1 MPELP
6 EVESFRRYFERTSLH
21 QKIKEVRLYSP
32 EMIRGISPKKLREE
46 LKGHEFVSAG
56 RHGKYLFAQLDSGK
70 DLVLHFGMTGHLK
83 YFSDPKHSPSYVRML
98 IQFTNGYSLAFDCLR
113 KLGRISFAND
123 RSEFIADKKLGP
135 DVLADDF
142 DFTTFEQIVSN
153 KKGTLKSILMNQ
165 HTLAGIGN
173 LYADEILFQSRI
185 NPSQR
190 INELSKAKKKRLFD
204 AIKPVLLTTIQRKL
218 DHQKLP
224 QNYLLKDR
232 SKEGKCPL
240 CKTNLKRETVAG
252 RTTYYCPK
260 HQFHNVKRDFTT

>member
-6 EVESFRRYFERTSLH
+6 EVEMFRRYFDRTSLQ

-32 EMIRGISPKKLREE
+32 EMLRGISPKKLRDE
-46 LKGHEFVSAG
+46 LKGHEFVSTG
-56 RHGKYLFAQLDSGK
+56 RHGKYLFAQLDTGR

-83 YFSDPKHSPSYVRML
+83 YFNDPDKSPSYVRLL
-98 IQFTNGYSLAFDCLR
+98 IQFANDYNLAFDCLR
-113 KLGRISFAND
+113 KLGKISFADD
-123 RSEFIADKKLGP
+123 RRKFINDKKLGP

-142 DFTTFEQIVSN
+142 DFNSFLQIVSP
-153 KKGTLKSILMNQ
+153 KKGSVKSILLNQ

-190 INELSKAKKKRLFD
+190 INELSKAKKKRLFE
-204 AIKPVLLTTIQRKL
+204 AIKPVLVATIERKADWRKL
-218 DHQKLP
+218 PK
-224 QNYLLKDR
+224 NYLLKNR
-232 SKEGKCPL
+232 GKEGKCPS
-240 CKTNLKRETVAG
+240 CKTLLKRETVAG

-260 HQFHNVKRDFTT
+260 HQAG

>member
-6 EVESFRRYFERTSLH
+6 EVESFRRYFDRTSLH
-21 QKIKEVRLYSP
+21 QKVNEIRLYSP
-32 EMIRGISPKKLREE
+32 EMLRGISPKKLRDE
-46 LKGHEFVSAG
+46 LKGHEFVSTD
-56 RHGKYLFAQLDSGK
+56 RHGKYLFAQLDSGS

-83 YFSDPKHSPSYVRML
+83 YFSEPKQSPSYVRLL
-98 IQFTNGYSLAFDCLR
+98 IQFVNGYNLAFDCLR
-113 KLGRISFAND
+113 KLGRISFAYD
-123 RSEFIADKKLGP
+123 RAEFIADKKLGP

-142 DFTTFEQIVSN
+142 DFDVFQKIVAS
-153 KKGTLKSILMNQ
+153 KKGSVKSILMNQ

-204 AIKPVLLTTIQRKL
+204 AIRPVLLTTIQRKL

-224 QNYLLKDR
+224 QDYLLKDR
-232 SKEGKCPL
+232 GKGGKCPL
-240 CKTNLKRETVAG
+240 CGTTLKRETVAG
-252 RTTYYCPK
+252 RTTYYCRR
-260 HQFHNVKRDFTT
+260 HQPG

>member
-6 EVESFRRYFERTSLH
+6 EVETFRRYFDRTSLH

-46 LKGHEFVSAG
+46 LKGHEFVSTA
-56 RHGKYLFAQLDSGK
+56 RHGKYLFAQLDTGK

-83 YFSDPKHSPSYVRML
+83 YFNDPKQSPRYVRML
-98 IQFTNGYSLAFDCLR
+98 IQFANDYFLAFDCLR
-113 KLGRISFAND
+113 KLGRISFTND
-123 RSEFIADKKLGP
+123 RTEFIEDKKLGP

-142 DFTTFEQIVSN
+142 DFDLFQEIIAN
-153 KKGTLKSILMNQ
+153 KKGSVKSILMNQ
-165 HTLAGIGN
+165 HTMAGISN

-204 AIKPVLLTTIQRKL
+204 SIKPVLVATIERKANWA
-218 DHQKLP
+218 KLP
-224 QNYLLKDR
+224 KNYLLNDR
-232 SKEGKCPL
+232 GKEGKCPL
-240 CKTNLKRETVAG
+240 CGSQLKRETIAG
-252 RTTYYCPK
+252 RTTYYCSR
-260 HQFHNVKRDFTT
+260 HQRIS

>member
-6 EVESFRRYFERTSLH
+6 EVETFRRYFDRTSLH

-46 LKGHEFVSAG
+46 LRGHEFVSTG

-83 YFSDPKHSPSYVRML
+83 YFNDPKKSPSYVRLL
-98 IQFTNGYSLAFDCLR
+98 IQFPNDYNLAFDCLR

-123 RSEFIADKKLGP
+123 RAKFIADKKLGP

-142 DFTTFEQIVSN
+142 DFNKFLEIVSQ
-153 KKGTLKSILMNQ
+153 KKGSVKSILMNQ

-185 NPSQR
+185 HPSQR

-204 AIKPVLLTTIQRKL
+204 AIKPVLVATIERKA
-218 DHQKLP
+218 DWAKLP
-224 QNYLLKDR
+224 KNYLLNDR
-232 SKEGKCPL
+232 GKEGKCPL
-240 CKTNLKRETVAG
+240 CGRTLMRETVAG
-252 RTTYYCPK
+252 RTTYYCPR
-260 HQFHNVKRDFTT
+260 HQSLKR

>member
-6 EVESFRRYFERTSLH
+6 EVETFRRYFDRTSLH

-32 EMIRGISPKKLREE
+32 EMLQGISPKKFREE
-46 LKGHEFVSAG
+46 LKEHEFISTG

-83 YFSDPKHSPSYVRML
+83 YFNDSKPSPSYVRLL
-98 IQFTNGYSLAFDCLR
+98 IQFANGYNLAFDCLR
-113 KLGRISFAND
+113 KLGKISFADD
-123 RSEFIADKKLGP
+123 RANFILHKKLGP

-142 DFTTFEQIVSN
+142 DFNAFQEIVSQ
-153 KKGTLKSILMNQ
+153 KKGSVKSILMSQ

-185 NPSQR
+185 HPSQR

-204 AIKPVLLTTIQRKL
+204 AIRPVLVTTIERKTDWRKL
-218 DHQKLP
+218 PK
-224 QNYLLKDR
+224 NFLLRDR
-232 SKEGKCPL
+232 GKGGKCPL
-240 CKTNLKRETVAG
+240 CKTMLERATVAG

-260 HQFHNVKRDFTT
+260 HQAR

>member
-1 MPELP
+1 
-6 EVESFRRYFERTSLH
+6 
-21 QKIKEVRLYSP
+21 LYSP
-32 EMIRGISPKKLREE
+32 EMVRGISPKKLRQE
-46 LKGHEFVSAG
+46 LKGHEFVSTG

-83 YFSDPKHSPSYVRML
+83 YFIDPKQSPSYVRLL
-98 IQFTNGYSLAFDCLR
+98 IQFASGYNLAFDCLR

-142 DFTTFEQIVSN
+142 DFAAFEEIVSN
-153 KKGTLKSILMNQ
+153 KKGSVKSILMNQ
-165 HTLAGIGN
+165 HTVAGVGN

-204 AIKPVLLTTIQRKL
+204 AIKPVLIATIERKANWA
-218 DHQKLP
+218 KLP
-224 QNYLLKDR
+224 KNYLLNDR
-232 SKEGKCPL
+232 GKEGKCPL
-240 CKTNLKRETVAG
+240 CKTPLNRETVAG

-260 HQFHNVKRDFTT
+260 HQFHIVK

>member
-21 QKIKEVRLYSP
+21 QKIKEIRLYSP

-46 LKGHEFVSAG
+46 LKGHEFIATA

-83 YFSDPKHSPSYVRML
+83 YFIDPKQSPSYVRLL
-98 IQFTNGYSLAFDCLR
+98 IQFANSYNLAFDCLR

-123 RSEFIADKKLGP
+123 RTEFIANRKLGP

-153 KKGTLKSILMNQ
+153 KKGSVKSILMNQ
-165 HTLAGIGN
+165 HTMAGIGN

-190 INELSKAKKKRLFD
+190 INELGKTKRKRLFD

-224 QNYLLKDR
+224 KNYLLKDR
-232 SKEGKCPL
+232 GKEGNCPL
-240 CKTNLKRETVAG
+240 CGTQLKRETVAG
-252 RTTYYCPK
+252 RTTYYCSR
-260 HQFHNVKRDFTT
+260 HQRIS